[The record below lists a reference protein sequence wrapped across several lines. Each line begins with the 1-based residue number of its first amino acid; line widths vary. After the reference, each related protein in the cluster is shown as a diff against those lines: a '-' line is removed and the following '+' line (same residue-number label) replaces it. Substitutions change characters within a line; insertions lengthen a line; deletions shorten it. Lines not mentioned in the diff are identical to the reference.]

1 MRALAAEEV
10 EQVVDQL
17 GYPLPVDLM
26 RHSKPPHQSPHY
38 LCHLVLVEF
47 EGC

>member
-10 EQVVDQL
+10 ERVVGQL
-17 GYPLPVDLM
+17 GYSLYVGLM

-38 LCHLVLVEF
+38 LCHLVPVEF